1 MMRRVLMIS
10 YYFPP
15 LGGIGSVRAVKF
27 ARYLPEFGWDPVI
40 ITPRNG
46 AYYRDPTLEF
56 DERKVVRTPSL
67 EISRTA
73 KRMIG
78 SARGD
83 TRPAEVGPTMDR
95 VRRLVARWVY
105 RPDAQVGWY
114 PFALASA
121 RRALR
126 EQGCD
131 LIFSSSFPITAHL
144 VALRVHQES
153 GIPWVAE
160 FRDLWTD
167 LSRYDSQW
175 RRRRDQATERR
186 LLGASTGVVTVSDGY
201 AKILLERGARCVSV
215 ITNGFDPEDFTRGPA
230 SAGPVATYMGTY
242 YSDRQDLRAALGVLG
257 ELSRSG
263 PLAGLVVRFIG
274 DLPDSLRG
282 PLIGAGLADSARCT
296 GFIPHR
302 DALRYL
308 GDSTLVLLAGPLS
321 NAFPG
326 SAIQGHIAAKVFE
339 YLGSRRPILY
349 VGDGG
354 AEIEALIRELPGV
367 ACARPGDSAGIREAI
382 LSLLRGGPTIDRGA
396 LDSYNRRSLT
406 KRLAQAFEMAYRDS
420 RAGVTSCAGS
430 RDDVVA

>member
-1 MMRRVLMIS
+1 MRRVLMIS

-27 ARYLPEFGWDPVI
+27 ARYLPEFDWDPVI
-40 ITPRNG
+40 IAPRNG

-56 DERKVVRTPSL
+56 DERKIVRTPSL

-95 VRRLVARWVY
+95 VRRFAARWVY

-121 RRALR
+121 RRVLR
-126 EQGCD
+126 ELRCD
-131 LIFSSSFPITAHL
+131 VIFSSSFPMTAHL
-144 VALRVHQES
+144 VARQLHRES
-153 GIPWVAE
+153 RIPWVAE

-175 RRRRDQATERR
+175 RRRRDEGTERS
-186 LLGASTGVVTVSDGY
+186 LLRASTAVVTVSDGY
-201 AKILLERGARCVSV
+201 AKVLLGHGARSVSV

-230 SAGPVATYMGTY
+230 PAGAVATYMGTY
-242 YSDRQDLRAALGVLG
+242 YSDRQDLRATLGVLG

-263 PLAGLVVRFIG
+263 PLAGLALRFIG
-274 DLPDSLRG
+274 DFPDSLRG

-296 GFIPHR
+296 GFVPHR
-302 DALRYL
+302 EALRYL
-308 GDSTLVLLAGPLS
+308 GDSTLLLLAGPVS

-349 VGDGG
+349 VGDAG
-354 AEIEALIRELPGV
+354 AEVETLIRELPGV
-367 ACARPGDSAGIREAI
+367 ACARPADSAGIREAI

-396 LDSYNRRSLT
+396 LDNYSRRSLT
-406 KRLAQAFEMAYRDS
+406 KRLAQAFEIAYRDS
-420 RAGVTSCAGS
+420 RAGVTSHVGS
-430 RDDVVA
+430 RDDGMA

>member
-1 MMRRVLMIS
+1 MRRVLMIS

-27 ARYLPEFGWDPVI
+27 ARYLPEFGWDPVV

-78 SARGD
+78 STRGD
-83 TRPAEVGPTMDR
+83 TRPADVGPMMER
-95 VRRLVARWVY
+95 VRRFAARWVY

-126 EQGCD
+126 ERGCD

-144 VALRVHQES
+144 VARRLHQES
-153 GIPWVAE
+153 RIPWVAE

-167 LSRYDSQW
+167 LSRYDSRR
-175 RRRRDQATERR
+175 RRRRDQVTERS
-186 LLGASTGVVTVSDGY
+186 LLGTSTAVVTVSDGY
-201 AKILLERGARCVSV
+201 AKVLLGRGARCVSV
-215 ITNGFDPEDFTRGPA
+215 ITNGFDPEDFTRGLA
-230 SAGPVATYMGTY
+230 SARPVATYMGTY

-257 ELSRSG
+257 ELARSG
-263 PLAGLVVRFIG
+263 PLAGLVVRFVG
-274 DLPDSLRG
+274 DFPDSLRG
-282 PLIGAGLADSARCT
+282 SLIEAGLADSAQCT
-296 GFIPHR
+296 GFVPHR
-302 DALRYL
+302 EALRYL
-308 GDSTLVLLAGPLS
+308 GDSTLLLLAGPVS
-321 NAFPG
+321 NAFSG
-326 SAIQGHIAAKVFE
+326 SAIQGNIAAKVFE

-382 LSLLRGGPTIDRGA
+382 LSLVRGGPTIDRRA
-396 LDSYNRRSLT
+396 LDIYTHRSLT
-406 KRLAQAFEMAYRDS
+406 KRLAQVFDMAYRDS
-420 RAGVTSCAGS
+420 RAGVTSRMGS
-430 RDDVVA
+430 GDDGVA